1 MFYYVL
7 ISYVQVHFG
16 GPSNLFYILFQYPEY
31 TDAYLRLAAIAKAR
45 SNVQISLELVVI
57 L

>member
-1 MFYYVL
+1 MLEYINFYLSESFYLVL
-7 ISYVQVHFG
+7 KYF
-16 GPSNLFYILFQYPEY
+16 NFFFQYPEY

-45 SNVQISLELVVI
+45 NNVQISLELVVI